1 MEHSRW
7 RRASVVGWGAITALA
22 VLYGP
27 MAVEFTWR
35 FFDPGAP
42 GLWDRTFAAVVDHS
56 EAYGPDSIHAVSGD
70 EYADNRLTML
80 FHTTTGGIAIV
91 LFAAQFSARLRRNL
105 ARHRLIGRVAAGL
118 ALVGMAGAAAYLVA
132 VGPDDTYDG
141 PAFHVQLWALAFGT
155 ATGTVLG
162 VAAARRRQIAQ
173 HQALMAYAFA
183 LLLTAPLLRVG
194 YLVLGNAWPDTT
206 QLETNLAGAA
216 FLSTWAPFGAFLAAR
231 AQDRRRRRDPA
242 IPALPGR
249 RLDLAVLVLAAA
261 AAPALATR
269 YAGELDGLDRVTTT
283 GLVGL
288 VVALAVAVANLA
300 GARRAGAEVA
310 AEEWRVV
317 VLGLV
322 SSAPTALL
330 VWALLDLPFTT
341 ADAWFATLLT
351 APAIAV
357 SLAFLLVVWRRRRIP
372 GRTAQADR
380 DGLPAPALAD

>member
-1 MEHSRW
+1 M
-7 RRASVVGWGAITALA
+7 VGWGAITALA

-35 FFDPGAP
+35 FFDPDAP
-42 GLWDRTFAAVVDHS
+42 GLWDRTFAAVVDRP

-231 AQDRRRRRDPA
+231 AQDRRRRPDPA

-249 RLDLAVLVLAAA
+249 GLDLAVLVLAAA

-322 SSAPTALL
+322 SSAPTALV

>member
-1 MEHSRW
+1 MGRSRW
-7 RRASVVGWGAITALA
+7 GRASVAGWVAVTALA
-22 VLYGP
+22 VVYGP
-27 MAVEFTWR
+27 MAVEYTWR
-35 FFDPGAP
+35 FFDPDAP
-42 GLWDRTFAAVVDHS
+42 GLWDRTFAAVVDHD
-56 EAYGPDSIHAVSGD
+56 EAYGPGSIHTVSEA

-105 ARHRLIGRVAAGL
+105 VRHRAIGRVAAGL

-162 VAAARRRQIAQ
+162 VTAARRRQIAM

-231 AQDRRRRRDPA
+231 AQDRRHRRSSG

-261 AAPALATR
+261 AVPALVAR
-269 YAGELDGLDRVTTT
+269 FAAELDGPDRVTLT

-288 VVALAVAVANLA
+288 ATALAVSLANLA
-300 GARRAGAEVA
+300 GARRSGAEVA

-317 VLGLV
+317 SLSLV
-322 SSAPTALL
+322 STAPTALV
-330 VWALLDLPFTT
+330 VWGLLDLPFTT
-341 ADAWFATLLT
+341 TDAWFGTLLT
-351 APAIAV
+351 APAVAV
-357 SLAFLLVVWRRRRIP
+357 SLGFLLVVWRRRTIR
-372 GRTAQADR
+372 GRTALEPEPGVPATA
-380 DGLPAPALAD
+380 LPG

>member
-1 MEHSRW
+1 M
-7 RRASVVGWGAITALA
+7 VGWGAITALA

-322 SSAPTALL
+322 SSAPTALV

>member
-1 MEHSRW
+1 M
-7 RRASVVGWGAITALA
+7 VGWVAITALA

-42 GLWDRTFAAVVDHS
+42 GLWDHTFAAVVDHD
-56 EAYGPDSIHAVSGD
+56 EAYGPGSIHTVSGG

-91 LFAAQFSARLRRNL
+91 LFAVQFSARLRRNL
-105 ARHRLIGRVAAGL
+105 ARHRVIGRVAAGL
-118 ALVGMAGAAAYLVA
+118 ALVGMAGAAVYLLA
-132 VGPDDTYDG
+132 VGPDRTYDG

-155 ATGTVLG
+155 ATATVLG
-162 VAAARRRQIAQ
+162 VAAARRHQLAM

-216 FLSTWAPFGAFLAAR
+216 FLSTWAPVGAFLAAR

-249 RLDLAVLVLAAA
+249 RLDLSVLVLAAA
-261 AAPALATR
+261 AAPVVVVR
-269 YAGELDGLDRVTTT
+269 YDEELDGLDRVTTT

-288 VVALAVAVANLA
+288 AAALAIAVVNLV

-310 AEEWRVV
+310 AEEWRVAS
-317 VLGLV
+317 LGLV
-322 SSAPTALL
+322 STVPTALV
-330 VWALLDLPFTT
+330 VWGLLDLPFATV
-341 ADAWFATLLT
+341 DAWFATLLT

-357 SLAFLLVVWRRRRIP
+357 SLGFLLVVWRRRKVR
-372 GRTAQADR
+372 GSQAQVAPAPV
-380 DGLPAPALAD
+380 LPAAASSD

>member
-1 MEHSRW
+1 M
-7 RRASVVGWGAITALA
+7 VGWGAITALA

-105 ARHRLIGRVAAGL
+105 ARHRLIGRLAAGL

>member
-1 MEHSRW
+1 M
-7 RRASVVGWGAITALA
+7 VGWGAITALA

-105 ARHRLIGRVAAGL
+105 ARHRLIGRLAAGL

-261 AAPALATR
+261 AAPALVTR

>member
-1 MEHSRW
+1 M
-7 RRASVVGWGAITALA
+7 VGWGAITALA

-105 ARHRLIGRVAAGL
+105 ARHRLIGRLAAGL

-357 SLAFLLVVWRRRRIP
+357 SLAFLLVVRRRRRIP

>member
-1 MEHSRW
+1 M
-7 RRASVVGWGAITALA
+7 VGWGAITALA

-35 FFDPGAP
+35 FFDPDAP
-42 GLWDRTFAAVVDHS
+42 GLWDRTFAAVVDRP

-105 ARHRLIGRVAAGL
+105 ARHRLIGRLAAGL

-231 AQDRRRRRDPA
+231 AQDRRRRPDPA

-249 RLDLAVLVLAAA
+249 GLDLAVLVLAAA

-322 SSAPTALL
+322 SSAPTALV